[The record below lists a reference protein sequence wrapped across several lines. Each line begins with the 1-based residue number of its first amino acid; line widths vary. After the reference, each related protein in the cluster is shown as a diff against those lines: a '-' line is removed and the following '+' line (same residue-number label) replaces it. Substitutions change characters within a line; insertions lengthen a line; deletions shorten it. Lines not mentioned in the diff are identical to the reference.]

1 MTDKVLSLILKGLR
15 NLTKLVITNGKFGP
29 LSSLVLHD
37 LIPGIKELWINNIQI
52 SMNKKVATDI
62 LESIIANGPTI

>member
-1 MTDKVLSLILKGLR
+1 
-15 NLTKLVITNGKFGP
+15 LVITNGKFGP
-29 LSSLVLHD
+29 LSSQALHD